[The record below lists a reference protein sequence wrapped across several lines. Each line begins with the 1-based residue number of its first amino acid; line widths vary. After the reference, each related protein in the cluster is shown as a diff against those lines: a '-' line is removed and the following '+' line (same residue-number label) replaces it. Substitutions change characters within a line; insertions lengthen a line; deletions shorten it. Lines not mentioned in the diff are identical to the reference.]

1 MFKHIL
7 APHDGSELSDQ
18 TLDRAIALAQ
28 TTGARLT
35 VFNATAEAPFPV
47 TNFGE
52 EGRYDP
58 DRARRFSV
66 EADAH
71 GQGIVTAAVER
82 ARAAGV
88 AADFVLKTS
97 DTPHRAIIDTAEE
110 LGCDVIVMASHGR
123 RGINALLLGSETNKV
138 LTHCRIPV
146 LVCR

>member
-1 MFKHIL
+1 MFRHIL
-7 APHDGSELSDQ
+7 APHDGSQLSDQ
-18 TLDRAIALAQ
+18 TLDCAIALAQ

-35 VFNATAEAPFPV
+35 GFNATAEAPFPV

-58 DRARRFSV
+58 ERARRFST
-66 EADAH
+66 EADA
-71 GQGIVTAAVER
+71 QGRAIVTAAVER
-82 ARAAGV
+82 AQAAGV
-88 AADFVLKTS
+88 TADFVLKTS
-97 DTPHRAIIDTAEE
+97 DNPHRAIIDTAGA

-138 LTHCRIPV
+138 LTHCKIPV